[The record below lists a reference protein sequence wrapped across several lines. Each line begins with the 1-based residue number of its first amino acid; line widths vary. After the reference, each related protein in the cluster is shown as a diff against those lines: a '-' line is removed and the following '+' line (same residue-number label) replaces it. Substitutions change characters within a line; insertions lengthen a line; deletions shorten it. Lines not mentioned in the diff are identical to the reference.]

1 MNKSFLIKYASLAVN
16 IGVNIQKDN
25 ILVILAVNIGVNIQK
40 DNILVISSPIETA
53 EFARLITEEA
63 YKSGAKD
70 VIVHYGDQKLTKI
83 KLENS
88 SLETISNIPE
98 WQAESYN
105 YYARQEACFI
115 SISASDPDGLKGVP
129 VEKIGASQKARTS
142 ALKEYFDNSMSN
154 KCRWC
159 VLSVPTLSWAKKVFP
174 KVSDDEAME
183 SLWDVIFKTVR
194 VDTENPVNAW
204 KKHNAYLEE
213 KIKFMNNNNFK
224 SVHLKSANG
233 TDLNIEL
240 PEGHI
245 WAGGSEGDV
254 NGIPFNAN
262 IPTEEVFTLPKKTG
276 VNGIVYS
283 SKPLSYGGNLIDN
296 FSITFKDGKAI
307 DFTAETGYD
316 VLKQMLESDEG
327 AKYLGEVAFV
337 PYNSPISNSK
347 LIFFNTLFDENAA
360 CHLAFGRAYESCV
373 KDADKYSE
381 EELEKIGVNNSI
393 IHVDFMIGTSDLEVT
408 GINENGETIQ
418 IFSNGNWAF

>member
-1 MNKSFLIKYASLAVN
+1 MNKSFLIKYAS
-16 IGVNIQKDN
+16 
-25 ILVILAVNIGVNIQK
+25 LAVNIGVNIQK

-174 KVSDDEAME
+174 NASDEEAME

-204 KKHNAYLEE
+204 EKHNAYLEE

-245 WAGGSEGDV
+245 WAGGSERDV

-262 IPTEEVFTLPKKTG
+262 MPTEEVFTLPKKTG

>member
-1 MNKSFLIKYASLAVN
+1 MNKSFLIKYAS
-16 IGVNIQKDN
+16 
-25 ILVILAVNIGVNIQK
+25 LAVNIGVNIQK

-83 KLENS
+83 KLENG

-174 KVSDDEAME
+174 KVSDYEAME

-381 EELEKIGVNNSI
+381 EELEKIGVNNSV
-393 IHVDFMIGTSDLEVT
+393 IHVDFMIGTSDLEIT
-408 GINENGETIQ
+408 GINKNGETIQ

>member
-1 MNKSFLIKYASLAVN
+1 MNKSFLIKYAS
-16 IGVNIQKDN
+16 
-25 ILVILAVNIGVNIQK
+25 LAVNIGVNIQK

-183 SLWDVIFKTVR
+183 SLWDVIFKTVS

-204 KKHNAYLEE
+204 EKHNAYLEE

-245 WAGGSEGDV
+245 WAGGSERDV

-262 IPTEEVFTLPKKTG
+262 MPTEEVFTLPKKTG

>member
-1 MNKSFLIKYASLAVN
+1 MNKSFLIKYAS
-16 IGVNIQKDN
+16 
-25 ILVILAVNIGVNIQK
+25 LAVNIGVNIQK

-381 EELEKIGVNNSI
+381 GELEKIGVNNSV
-393 IHVDFMIGTSDLEVT
+393 IHVDFMIGTSDLEIT
-408 GINENGETIQ
+408 GINKNGEAIQ

>member
-1 MNKSFLIKYASLAVN
+1 MDKNLLKKYAMLAVN
-16 IGVNIQKDN
+16 TGVNIKKDN
-25 ILVILAVNIGVNIQK
+25 ILVIT
-40 DNILVISSPIETA
+40 SPIETA
-53 EFARLITEEA
+53 EFARLIAKEA
-63 YKSGAKD
+63 YNFGAKE
-70 VIVHYGDQKLTKI
+70 VIVHYSDQQLTKI

-88 SLETISNIPE
+88 SLETISDYPS
-98 WQAESYN
+98 WMAEGYN
-105 YYARQEACFI
+105 YYARQGACFI
-115 SISASDPDGLKGVP
+115 SIAASDPDGLKGVS
-129 VEKIGASQKARTS
+129 VEKIGESQKARTT
-142 ALKEYFDNSMSN
+142 ALKEYYDNSMSN

-174 KVSDDEAME
+174 NLSDEKALE

-194 VDTENPVNAW
+194 VDTKDPIKAWEN
-204 KKHNAYLEE
+204 HNAYLEE
-213 KIKFMNNNNFK
+213 KIKFMNENNFK
-224 SVHLKSANG
+224 SVHLKSSNG

-245 WAGGSEGDV
+245 WAGGSEEDV
-254 NGIPFNAN
+254 KGIPFNAN
-262 IPTEEVFTLPKKTG
+262 MPTEEIFTLPKKTG

-296 FSITFKDGKAI
+296 FSITFKDGRAK

-316 VLKQMLESDEG
+316 ILKQMLESDEG

-373 KDADKYSE
+373 KNADKYSE
-381 EELEKIGVNNSI
+381 EELERMGVNNSV
-393 IHVDFMIGTSDLEVT
+393 IHVDFMIGTSDLEIT
-408 GINENGETIQ
+408 GINKNGETIK

>member
-1 MNKSFLIKYASLAVN
+1 MNKSFLIKYAS
-16 IGVNIQKDN
+16 
-25 ILVILAVNIGVNIQK
+25 LAVNIGVNIQK

-183 SLWDVIFKTVR
+183 YLWDVIFKTVR

-381 EELEKIGVNNSI
+381 EELEKIGVNNSV
-393 IHVDFMIGTSDLEVT
+393 IHVDFMIGTSDLEIT
-408 GINENGETIQ
+408 GINKNGEAIQ

>member
-1 MNKSFLIKYASLAVN
+1 MNKSFLIKYAS
-16 IGVNIQKDN
+16 
-25 ILVILAVNIGVNIQK
+25 LAVNIGVNIQK

-115 SISASDPDGLKGVP
+115 SISASDPDGLKGVS

-381 EELEKIGVNNSI
+381 EELEKIGVNNSV
-393 IHVDFMIGTSDLEVT
+393 IHVDFMIGTSDLEIT
-408 GINENGETIQ
+408 GINKNGEAIQ

>member
-1 MNKSFLIKYASLAVN
+1 MDKNLLKKYAMLAVN
-16 IGVNIQKDN
+16 TGVNIKKDN
-25 ILVILAVNIGVNIQK
+25 ILVIT
-40 DNILVISSPIETA
+40 SPIETA
-53 EFARLITEEA
+53 EFARLIAKEA
-63 YKSGAKD
+63 YNFGAKE
-70 VIVHYGDQKLTKI
+70 VIVHYSDQQLTKI

-88 SLETISNIPE
+88 SLETISDYPS
-98 WQAESYN
+98 WMAEGYN
-105 YYARQEACFI
+105 YYARQGACFI
-115 SISASDPDGLKGVP
+115 SIAASDPDGLKGVS
-129 VEKIGASQKARTS
+129 VEKIGESQKARTT
-142 ALKEYFDNSMSN
+142 ALKEYYDNSMSN

-174 KVSDDEAME
+174 NLSDEKALE

-194 VDTENPVNAW
+194 VDTKDPIKAWEN
-204 KKHNAYLEE
+204 HNAYLEE
-213 KIKFMNNNNFK
+213 KIKFMNENNFK
-224 SVHLKSANG
+224 SVHLKSSNG

-245 WAGGSEGDV
+245 WAGGSEEDV
-254 NGIPFNAN
+254 KGIPFNAN
-262 IPTEEVFTLPKKTG
+262 MPTEEIFTLPKKTG

-296 FSITFKDGKAI
+296 FSITFKDGRAI
-307 DFTAETGYD
+307 DFTAETVYYI
-316 VLKQMLESDEG
+316 LKQMLESDEG

-373 KDADKYSE
+373 KNADKYSE
-381 EELEKIGVNNSI
+381 EELEKMGVNNSV
-393 IHVDFMIGTSDLEVT
+393 IHVDFMIGTSDLEIT
-408 GINENGETIQ
+408 GINKNGETIK

>member
-1 MNKSFLIKYASLAVN
+1 MNKSFLIKYAS
-16 IGVNIQKDN
+16 
-25 ILVILAVNIGVNIQK
+25 LAVNIGVNIQK

-142 ALKEYFDNSMSN
+142 ALKEYFYNSMSN

-381 EELEKIGVNNSI
+381 EELEKIGVNNSV
-393 IHVDFMIGTSDLEVT
+393 IHVDFMIGTSDLEIT
-408 GINENGETIQ
+408 GINKNGEAIQ

>member
-1 MNKSFLIKYASLAVN
+1 MNKSFLIKYAS
-16 IGVNIQKDN
+16 
-25 ILVILAVNIGVNIQK
+25 LAVNIGVNIQK

-204 KKHNAYLEE
+204 EKHNAYLEE
-213 KIKFMNNNNFK
+213 KIKFMNDNNFK
-224 SVHLKSANG
+224 SVHLKSSNG

-254 NGIPFNAN
+254 KGIPFNAN
-262 IPTEEVFTLPKKTG
+262 MPTEEVFSMPHKFK
-276 VNGIVYS
+276 VNGIVHS
-283 SKPLSYGGNLIDN
+283 TKPLVYGGNVIDD
-296 FSITFKDGKAI
+296 FALTFKDGKI
-307 DFTAETGYD
+307 VDFTAEKGAETLGKLID
-316 VLKQMLESDEG
+316 TDEG
-327 AKYLGEVAFV
+327 SHYLGEVALV
-337 PYNSPISNSK
+337 PFKSPISDTN
-347 LIFFNTLFDENAA
+347 IVFFNTLFDENAS
-360 CHLAFGRAYESCV
+360 CHFAIGSAYKTCIKNGDDI
-373 KDADKYSE
+373 KDEELDKY
-381 EELEKIGVNNSI
+381 GVNNSLT
-393 IHVDFMIGTSDLEVT
+393 HVDFMIGSNDMNIVGITHQGEEV
-408 GINENGETIQ
+408 Q
-418 IFSNGNWAF
+418 VFKDGNWAF

>member
-1 MNKSFLIKYASLAVN
+1 MNKSFLIKYAS
-16 IGVNIQKDN
+16 
-25 ILVILAVNIGVNIQK
+25 LAVNIGVNIQK

-194 VDTENPVNAW
+194 VDTENPVNSW
-204 KKHNAYLEE
+204 EKHNAYLEE

-245 WAGGSEGDV
+245 WAGGSERDV

-262 IPTEEVFTLPKKTG
+262 MPTEEVFTLPKKTG

>member
-1 MNKSFLIKYASLAVN
+1 MDKNLLKKYAMLAVN
-16 IGVNIQKDN
+16 TGVNIKKDN
-25 ILVILAVNIGVNIQK
+25 ILVIT
-40 DNILVISSPIETA
+40 SPIETA
-53 EFARLITEEA
+53 EFARLIAKEA
-63 YKSGAKD
+63 YNFGAKE
-70 VIVHYGDQKLTKI
+70 VIVHYSDQQLTKI

-88 SLETISNIPE
+88 SLETISDYPS
-98 WQAESYN
+98 WMAEGYN
-105 YYARQEACFI
+105 YYARQGACFI
-115 SISASDPDGLKGVP
+115 SIAASDPDGLQGVS
-129 VEKIGASQKARTS
+129 VEKIGESQKARTT
-142 ALKEYFDNSMSN
+142 ALKEYYDNSMSN

-174 KVSDDEAME
+174 NLSDEKALE

-194 VDTENPVNAW
+194 VDTKDPIKAWEN
-204 KKHNAYLEE
+204 HNAYLEE
-213 KIKFMNNNNFK
+213 KIKFMNENNFK
-224 SVHLKSANG
+224 SVHLKSSNG

-245 WAGGSEGDV
+245 WAGGSEEDV
-254 NGIPFNAN
+254 KGIPFNAN
-262 IPTEEVFTLPKKTG
+262 MPTEEIFTLPKKTG

-296 FSITFKDGKAI
+296 FSITFKDGRAI

-316 VLKQMLESDEG
+316 ILKQMLESDEG

-373 KDADKYSE
+373 KNADKYSE
-381 EELEKIGVNNSI
+381 EELEKMGVNNSV
-393 IHVDFMIGTSDLEVT
+393 IHVDFMIGTSDLEIT
-408 GINENGETIQ
+408 GINKNGETIK

>member
-1 MNKSFLIKYASLAVN
+1 MNKSFLIKYAS
-16 IGVNIQKDN
+16 
-25 ILVILAVNIGVNIQK
+25 LAVNIGVNIQK

-115 SISASDPDGLKGVP
+115 SISASDPDGLKGVSI
-129 VEKIGASQKARTS
+129 EKIGASQKARTS

-204 KKHNAYLEE
+204 EKHNAYLEE

-245 WAGGSEGDV
+245 WAGGSERDV

-262 IPTEEVFTLPKKTG
+262 MPTEEVFTLPKKTG

>member
-1 MNKSFLIKYASLAVN
+1 MNKSFLIKYAS
-16 IGVNIQKDN
+16 
-25 ILVILAVNIGVNIQK
+25 LAVNIGVNIQK

-337 PYNSPISNSK
+337 SYNSPISNSK

-381 EELEKIGVNNSI
+381 EELEKIGVNNSV
-393 IHVDFMIGTSDLEVT
+393 IHVDFMIGTSDLEIT
-408 GINENGETIQ
+408 GINKNGEAIQ

>member
-1 MNKSFLIKYASLAVN
+1 MDKNLLKKYAMLAVN
-16 IGVNIQKDN
+16 TGVNIKKDN
-25 ILVILAVNIGVNIQK
+25 ILVIT
-40 DNILVISSPIETA
+40 SPIETA
-53 EFARLITEEA
+53 EFARLIAKEA
-63 YKSGAKD
+63 YNFGAKE
-70 VIVHYGDQKLTKI
+70 VIVHYSDQQLTKI

-88 SLETISNIPE
+88 SLETISDYPS
-98 WQAESYN
+98 WMAEGYN
-105 YYARQEACFI
+105 YYARQGACFI
-115 SISASDPDGLKGVP
+115 SIAASDPDGLKGVS
-129 VEKIGASQKARTS
+129 VEKIGESQKARTT
-142 ALKEYFDNSMSN
+142 ALKEYYDNSMSN

-174 KVSDDEAME
+174 NLSDEKALE

-194 VDTENPVNAW
+194 VDTKDPIKAWEN
-204 KKHNAYLEE
+204 HNAYLEE
-213 KIKFMNNNNFK
+213 KIKFMNDNNFK
-224 SVHLKSANG
+224 SVHLKSSNG

-245 WAGGSEGDV
+245 WAGGSEEDV
-254 NGIPFNAN
+254 KGIPFNAN
-262 IPTEEVFTLPKKTG
+262 MPTEEIFTLPKKTG

-296 FSITFKDGKAI
+296 FSITFEDGRAI

-316 VLKQMLESDEG
+316 ILKQMLESDEG

-373 KDADKYSE
+373 KNADKYSE
-381 EELEKIGVNNSI
+381 EELERMGVNNSV
-393 IHVDFMIGTSDLEVT
+393 IHVDFMIGTSDLEIT
-408 GINENGETIQ
+408 GINKNGETIK

>member
-1 MNKSFLIKYASLAVN
+1 MNKSFLIKYAS
-16 IGVNIQKDN
+16 
-25 ILVILAVNIGVNIQK
+25 LAVNIGVNIQK

-381 EELEKIGVNNSI
+381 EELEKIGVNNSV
-393 IHVDFMIGTSDLEVT
+393 IHVDFMIGTSDLEIT
-408 GINENGETIQ
+408 GINKNGETIQ
-418 IFSNGNWAF
+418 IFSNRNWAF

>member
-1 MNKSFLIKYASLAVN
+1 MNKSFLIKYAS
-16 IGVNIQKDN
+16 
-25 ILVILAVNIGVNIQK
+25 LAVNIGVNIQK

-204 KKHNAYLEE
+204 EKHNAYLEE

-233 TDLNIEL
+233 TNLNIEL

-245 WAGGSEGDV
+245 WAGGSERDV

-262 IPTEEVFTLPKKTG
+262 MPTEEVFTLPKKTG

>member
-1 MNKSFLIKYASLAVN
+1 MNKSFLIKYAS
-16 IGVNIQKDN
+16 
-25 ILVILAVNIGVNIQK
+25 LAVNIGVNIQK

-159 VLSVPTLSWAKKVFP
+159 VLSVPTLSLAKKVFP

-381 EELEKIGVNNSI
+381 EELEKIGVNNSV
-393 IHVDFMIGTSDLEVT
+393 IHVDFMIGTSDLEIT
-408 GINENGETIQ
+408 GINKNGEAIQ

>member
-1 MNKSFLIKYASLAVN
+1 MNKSFLIKYAS
-16 IGVNIQKDN
+16 
-25 ILVILAVNIGVNIQK
+25 LAVNIGVNIQK

-204 KKHNAYLEE
+204 EKHNAYLEE

-245 WAGGSEGDV
+245 WAGGSERDV

-262 IPTEEVFTLPKKTG
+262 MPTEEVFTLPKKTG

-283 SKPLSYGGNLIDN
+283 SKPLSYAGNLIDN

>member
-1 MNKSFLIKYASLAVN
+1 MNKSFLIKYAS
-16 IGVNIQKDN
+16 
-25 ILVILAVNIGVNIQK
+25 LAVNIGVNIQK

-381 EELEKIGVNNSI
+381 EELEKIGVNNSV
-393 IHVDFMIGTSDLEVT
+393 IHVDFMIGTSD
-408 GINENGETIQ
+408 
-418 IFSNGNWAF
+418 F

>member
-1 MNKSFLIKYASLAVN
+1 MNKSFLIKYAS
-16 IGVNIQKDN
+16 
-25 ILVILAVNIGVNIQK
+25 LAVNIGVNIQK

-204 KKHNAYLEE
+204 EKHNAYLEE

-245 WAGGSEGDV
+245 WAGGSERDV

-262 IPTEEVFTLPKKTG
+262 MPTEEVFTLPKKTG

-381 EELEKIGVNNSI
+381 EELEKIGVNSSI

>member
-1 MNKSFLIKYASLAVN
+1 MDKNLLKKYAMLAVN
-16 IGVNIQKDN
+16 TGVNIKKDN
-25 ILVILAVNIGVNIQK
+25 ILVIT
-40 DNILVISSPIETA
+40 SPIETA
-53 EFARLITEEA
+53 EFARLIAKEA
-63 YKSGAKD
+63 YNFGAKE
-70 VIVHYGDQKLTKI
+70 VIVHYSDQQLTKI

-88 SLETISNIPE
+88 SLETISDYPS
-98 WQAESYN
+98 WMAEGYN
-105 YYARQEACFI
+105 YYARQGACFI
-115 SISASDPDGLKGVP
+115 SIAASDPDGLKGVS
-129 VEKIGASQKARTS
+129 VEKIGESQKARTT
-142 ALKEYFDNSMSN
+142 ALKEYYDNSMSN

-174 KVSDDEAME
+174 NLSDEEALE
-183 SLWDVIFKTVR
+183 SLWNVIFKTVR
-194 VDTENPVNAW
+194 VDTKDPIKAWEN
-204 KKHNAYLEE
+204 HNAYLEE

-224 SVHLKSANG
+224 SVHLKSSNG

-245 WAGGSEGDV
+245 WAGGSEEDV
-254 NGIPFNAN
+254 KGIPFNAN
-262 IPTEEVFTLPKKTG
+262 MPTEEIFTLPKKTG

-296 FSITFKDGKAI
+296 FSITFKDGRAI

-316 VLKQMLESDEG
+316 ILKQMLESDEG

-360 CHLAFGRAYESCV
+360 CHLAFGRAYESCI
-373 KDADKYSE
+373 KNADKYSE
-381 EELEKIGVNNSI
+381 EELEKMGVNNSV
-393 IHVDFMIGTSDLEVT
+393 IHVDFMIGTSDLEIT
-408 GINENGETIQ
+408 GINKNGETIK

>member
-1 MNKSFLIKYASLAVN
+1 MNKSFLIKYAS
-16 IGVNIQKDN
+16 
-25 ILVILAVNIGVNIQK
+25 LAVNIGVNIQK

-204 KKHNAYLEE
+204 EKHNAYLEE

-245 WAGGSEGDV
+245 WAGGSERDV

-262 IPTEEVFTLPKKTG
+262 MPTEEVFTLPKKTG

-393 IHVDFMIGTSDLEVT
+393 IHVDFMIGNEDLNITAITRDGKRVP
-408 GINENGETIQ
+408 
-418 IFSNGNWAF
+418 IFKDGNWAF

>member
-1 MNKSFLIKYASLAVN
+1 MNKSFLIKYAS
-16 IGVNIQKDN
+16 
-25 ILVILAVNIGVNIQK
+25 LAVNIGVNIQK

-245 WAGGSEGDV
+245 WAGGSERDV

-262 IPTEEVFTLPKKTG
+262 MPTEEVFTLPKKTG

>member
-1 MNKSFLIKYASLAVN
+1 MNKSFLIKYAS
-16 IGVNIQKDN
+16 
-25 ILVILAVNIGVNIQK
+25 LAVNIGVNIQK

-129 VEKIGASQKARTS
+129 IEKIGASQKARTS

-204 KKHNAYLEE
+204 DKHNAYLEE

-245 WAGGSEGDV
+245 WAGGSERDV

-262 IPTEEVFTLPKKTG
+262 MPTEEVFTLPKKTG

-408 GINENGETIQ
+408 GINENGETTQ

>member
-1 MNKSFLIKYASLAVN
+1 MNKSFLIKYAS
-16 IGVNIQKDN
+16 
-25 ILVILAVNIGVNIQK
+25 LAVNIGVNIQK

-83 KLENS
+83 KLENR

-204 KKHNAYLEE
+204 EKHNAYLEE

-245 WAGGSEGDV
+245 WAGGSERDV

-262 IPTEEVFTLPKKTG
+262 MPTEEVFTLPKKTG

>member
-1 MNKSFLIKYASLAVN
+1 MDKNLLKKYAMLAVN
-16 IGVNIQKDN
+16 TGVNIKKDN
-25 ILVILAVNIGVNIQK
+25 ILVIT
-40 DNILVISSPIETA
+40 SPIETA
-53 EFARLITEEA
+53 EFARLIAKEA
-63 YKSGAKD
+63 YNFGAKE
-70 VIVHYGDQKLTKI
+70 VIVHYSDQQLTKI

-88 SLETISNIPE
+88 SLETISDYPS
-98 WQAESYN
+98 WMAEGYN
-105 YYARQEACFI
+105 YYARQGACFI
-115 SISASDPDGLKGVP
+115 SIAASDPDGLKGVS
-129 VEKIGASQKARTS
+129 VEKIGESQKARTT
-142 ALKEYFDNSMSN
+142 ALKEYYDNSMSN

-174 KVSDDEAME
+174 NLSDEKALE

-194 VDTENPVNAW
+194 VDTKDPIKAWEN
-204 KKHNAYLEE
+204 HNAYLEE
-213 KIKFMNNNNFK
+213 KIKFMNDNNFK
-224 SVHLKSANG
+224 SVHLKSSNG

-245 WAGGSEGDV
+245 WAGGSEEDV
-254 NGIPFNAN
+254 KGIPFNAN
-262 IPTEEVFTLPKKTG
+262 MPTEEIFTLPKKTG

-296 FSITFKDGKAI
+296 FSITFKDGRAI

-316 VLKQMLESDEG
+316 ILKQMLESDEG

-373 KDADKYSE
+373 KNADKYSE
-381 EELEKIGVNNSI
+381 EELEKMGVNNSV
-393 IHVDFMIGTSDLEVT
+393 IHVDFMIGTSDLEIT
-408 GINENGETIQ
+408 RN
-418 IFSNGNWAF
+418 

>member
-1 MNKSFLIKYASLAVN
+1 MNKSFLIKYAS
-16 IGVNIQKDN
+16 
-25 ILVILAVNIGVNIQK
+25 LAVNIGVNIQK

-204 KKHNAYLEE
+204 EKHNAYLEE

-245 WAGGSEGDV
+245 WAGGSERDV

-262 IPTEEVFTLPKKTG
+262 MPTEEVFTLPKKTG

-393 IHVDFMIGTSDLEVT
+393 IHVDFMIGTSDLEIT
-408 GINENGETIQ
+408 GINKNGETIQ

>member
-1 MNKSFLIKYASLAVN
+1 MNKSFLIKYAS
-16 IGVNIQKDN
+16 
-25 ILVILAVNIGVNIQK
+25 LAVNIGVNIQK

-115 SISASDPDGLKGVP
+115 SISASDPDGLKGIP

-204 KKHNAYLEE
+204 EKHNAYLEE

-245 WAGGSEGDV
+245 WAGGSERDV

-262 IPTEEVFTLPKKTG
+262 MPTEEVFTLPKKTG

>member
-1 MNKSFLIKYASLAVN
+1 MDKNLLKKYAMLAVN
-16 IGVNIQKDN
+16 TGVNIKKDN
-25 ILVILAVNIGVNIQK
+25 ILVIT
-40 DNILVISSPIETA
+40 SPIETA
-53 EFARLITEEA
+53 EFARLIAKEA
-63 YKSGAKD
+63 YNFGAKE
-70 VIVHYGDQKLTKI
+70 VIVHYSDQQLTKI

-88 SLETISNIPE
+88 SLETISDYPS
-98 WQAESYN
+98 WMAEGYN
-105 YYARQEACFI
+105 YYARQGACFI
-115 SISASDPDGLKGVP
+115 SIAASDPDGLKGVS
-129 VEKIGASQKARTS
+129 VEKIGESQKARTT
-142 ALKEYFDNSMSN
+142 ALKEYYDNSMSN

-159 VLSVPTLSWAKKVFP
+159 VLSVPTLSWAKKIFP
-174 KVSDDEAME
+174 NLSDEKALE

-194 VDTENPVNAW
+194 VDTKDPIKAWEN
-204 KKHNAYLEE
+204 HNAYLEE

-224 SVHLKSANG
+224 SVHLKSSNG

-245 WAGGSEGDV
+245 WAGGSEEDV
-254 NGIPFNAN
+254 KGIPFNAN
-262 IPTEEVFTLPKKTG
+262 MPTEEIFTLPKKTG

-296 FSITFKDGKAI
+296 FSITFKDGRAI

-316 VLKQMLESDEG
+316 ILKQMLESDEG

-373 KDADKYSE
+373 KNADKYSE
-381 EELEKIGVNNSI
+381 EELEKMGVNNSV
-393 IHVDFMIGTSDLEVT
+393 IHVDFMIGTSDLEIT
-408 GINENGETIQ
+408 GINKNGETIK

>member
-1 MNKSFLIKYASLAVN
+1 MNKSFLIKYAS
-16 IGVNIQKDN
+16 
-25 ILVILAVNIGVNIQK
+25 LAVNIGVNIQK

-88 SLETISNIPE
+88 SLETISNITE

-204 KKHNAYLEE
+204 EKHNAYLEE

-245 WAGGSEGDV
+245 WAGGSERDV

-262 IPTEEVFTLPKKTG
+262 MPTEEVFTLPKKTG

-307 DFTAETGYD
+307 NFTAETGYD

>member
-1 MNKSFLIKYASLAVN
+1 MNKSFLIKYAS
-16 IGVNIQKDN
+16 
-25 ILVILAVNIGVNIQK
+25 LAVNIGVNIQK

-88 SLETISNIPE
+88 SLETISNIPK

-204 KKHNAYLEE
+204 EKHNAYLEE

-245 WAGGSEGDV
+245 WAGGSERDV

-262 IPTEEVFTLPKKTG
+262 MPTEEVFTLPKKTG

>member
-1 MNKSFLIKYASLAVN
+1 MNKSFLIKYAS
-16 IGVNIQKDN
+16 
-25 ILVILAVNIGVNIQK
+25 LAVNIGVNIQK

-204 KKHNAYLEE
+204 EKHNAYLEE

-245 WAGGSEGDV
+245 WAGGSEEDIK
-254 NGIPFNAN
+254 GIAFNAN
-262 IPTEEVFTLPKKTG
+262 MPTEEVFTLPKKTG
-276 VNGIVYS
+276 VNGVVYS

-296 FSITFKDGKAI
+296 FSIKFKDGKAV

-337 PYNSPISNSK
+337 PYDSPISNSK

>member
-1 MNKSFLIKYASLAVN
+1 MNKSFLIKYAS
-16 IGVNIQKDN
+16 
-25 ILVILAVNIGVNIQK
+25 LAVNIGVNIQK

-245 WAGGSEGDV
+245 WAGGSEGDI

-381 EELEKIGVNNSI
+381 EELEKIGVNNSV
-393 IHVDFMIGTSDLEVT
+393 IHVDFMIGTSDLEIT
-408 GINENGETIQ
+408 GINKNGEAIQ

>member
-1 MNKSFLIKYASLAVN
+1 MNKSFLIKYAS
-16 IGVNIQKDN
+16 
-25 ILVILAVNIGVNIQK
+25 LAVNIGVNIQK

-105 YYARQEACFI
+105 YYARQEARFI

-204 KKHNAYLEE
+204 EKHNAYLEE

-245 WAGGSEGDV
+245 WAGGSERDV

-262 IPTEEVFTLPKKTG
+262 MPTEEVFTLPKKTG

-418 IFSNGNWAF
+418 ILSNGNWAF

>member
-1 MNKSFLIKYASLAVN
+1 MNKSFLIKYAS
-16 IGVNIQKDN
+16 
-25 ILVILAVNIGVNIQK
+25 LAVNIGVNIQK

-129 VEKIGASQKARTS
+129 IEKIGASQKARTS

-381 EELEKIGVNNSI
+381 EELEKIGVNNSV
-393 IHVDFMIGTSDLEVT
+393 IHVDFMIGTSDLEIT
-408 GINENGETIQ
+408 GINKNGEAIQ